1 MISLAIAHYVRPQQ
15 TMQVGRSGEKGKKNI
30 WSDDMWEDF
39 NKASQADRDIM
50 IRMWGEPSR

>member
-1 MISLAIAHYVRPQQ
+1 
-15 TMQVGRSGEKGKKNI
+15 MQVRTTDSRGTKNI

-39 NKASQADRDIM
+39 NKASQADREIM

>member
-15 TMQVGRSGEKGKKNI
+15 TMQVGHGGEKGKKNI